1 VSRVSAPLRK
11 RAKRWLAYQL
21 GRLALGAL
29 GLLPTPLALAL
40 GAALGRAAAAIAR
53 TSRARAEA
61 QLAASLGGAVDAPA
75 LTRVMFARLGRLV
88 AELAL
93 LSARPSRVA
102 AWMAWPAPEHDALRA
117 ARAEGRGV
125 LALSAHLGNWEL
137 LAARAV
143 AAGHPVSAFARENAN
158 VYFDRWIVA
167 LRARLGVAT
176 LHRGDDRSGRR
187 ALEALRRGEV
197 LALLVDQDVR
207 TPSVMAPFFGRP
219 ARTARG
225 ALELAVRRGV
235 PVVLV
240 LAEGE
245 GAARTARVERV
256 PAPPW
261 RRGEPLAPAVRA
273 LAADVNLRLERAIRA
288 DPAAWPWLH
297 ARWRAPRAG
306 DWGDDLGAPDDTSDD
321 AAGREVGAEA

>member
-1 VSRVSAPLRK
+1 MSGAPPRVTK
-11 RAKRWLAYQL
+11 RLKRWLAYQL

-29 GLLPTPLALAL
+29 GLMPVALAL
-40 GAALGRAAAAIAR
+40 VLGEGLGRGAALVARA
-53 TSRARAEA
+53 SRARAEA
-61 QLAASLGGAVDAPA
+61 QAAAALGETIDA
-75 LTRVMFARLGRLV
+75 RGIVRSMFARLGRLV

-93 LSARPSRVA
+93 LAARPSRVA

-125 LALSAHLGNWEL
+125 LALSAHVGNWEL

-225 ALELAVRRGV
+225 ALELAVRRRI

-240 LAEGE
+240 LAAGE
-245 GAARTARVERV
+245 GAARAAHVERMPT
-256 PAPPW
+256 PAW
-261 RRGEPLAPAVRA
+261 QRGEPLSPAVRA
-273 LAADVNLRLERAIRA
+273 LAAEINLRLERAIRA
-288 DPAAWPWLH
+288 DPAAWPWIH
-297 ARWRAPRAG
+297 ARWRAPRPG
-306 DWGDDLGAPDDTSDD
+306 DWSDTD
-321 AAGREVGAEA
+321 ADEHALADP